1 MTGNG
6 ASIGTRLYPV
16 LGDPIG
22 QVRTPTLINP
32 VFARHGIDIV
42 SFPLHVPA
50 ARFASAWNL
59 LRVTENVAGI
69 ATTVPH
75 KISAARRCDTLSGEA
90 ALVGAVNTARREA
103 DGTMHGALFDG
114 IGFVHGLGE
123 AREML
128 GGARVILVGAGGAG
142 RAIAHALCGMGIA
155 RLEIVDVNR
164 QAAEATATMV
174 DRVVGPGVAQVSA
187 AQRGDFDMLINASP
201 IGLKPG
207 EAFPLSLTGLAPGM
221 HVADIASFGE
231 GTPLL
236 AAARNAGCSV
246 SDGNDMLH
254 AQLGLVAGFIAGL
267 PAGVSIDAV
276 PEKNSFATL

>member
-1 MTGNG
+1 MTGYE
-6 ASIGTRLYPV
+6 ASSGSRLYPV

-32 VFARHGIDIV
+32 VFARHGFDIV

-50 ARFASAWNL
+50 VRFESVWHL
-59 LRVTENVAGI
+59 LRETENVAGI

-75 KISAARRCDTLSGEA
+75 KISAARLCDTLSNEA
-90 ALVGAVNTARREA
+90 ALVGAVNTARREG

-114 IGFVHGLGE
+114 IGFVHGLGD

-128 GGARVILVGAGGAG
+128 RGAHVILVGAGGAG
-142 RAIAHALCGMGIA
+142 RAIAHALCGTGIA

-164 QAAEATATMV
+164 QAAEATAAIV
-174 DRVVGPGVAQVSA
+174 DGVAGPGVAQVSA
-187 AQRGDFDMLINASP
+187 TRPGKFDMLINASP

-207 EAFPLSLTGLAPGM
+207 DAFPLSLTELAAGM
-221 HVADIASFGE
+221 HVADIASFGA

-236 AAARNAGCSV
+236 VTARNAGCSV
-246 SDGNDMLH
+246 SDGNDMLY

-267 PAGVSIDAV
+267 PAGVSIDMIL
-276 PEKNSFATL
+276 EKE